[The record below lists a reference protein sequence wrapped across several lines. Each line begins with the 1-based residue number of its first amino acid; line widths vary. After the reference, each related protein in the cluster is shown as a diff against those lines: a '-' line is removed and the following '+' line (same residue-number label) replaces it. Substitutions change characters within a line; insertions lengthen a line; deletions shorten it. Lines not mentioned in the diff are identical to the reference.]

1 MSTSTH
7 DDVIIVGTGPGGG
20 TVMALMLSTKQRM
33 SAPASLPPYRAT
45 AG

>member
-20 TVMALMLSTKQRM
+20 TVMPLMLSTKQGL
-33 SAPASLPPYRAT
+33 SAPAGLPPYQAV
-45 AG
+45 AE